1 MDFIDH
7 IFFVVDYAALTL
19 CEFNITDP
27 LIDQT
32 QAFLIH
38 LSPNEE
44 HIAYRFACIISEL
57 KRRCTE
63 GVHQQSDVAKSAQF
77 VDARRAAENT
87 EFMSSLMDSMPD
99 GYGSLEQLIAGFV
112 PSQSVPG
119 TIYENVPDVP
129 ISNGMATGILQQYQ
143 SDQ

>member
-1 MDFIDH
+1 
-7 IFFVVDYAALTL
+7 
-19 CEFNITDP
+19 
-27 LIDQT
+27 
-32 QAFLIH
+32 
-38 LSPNEE
+38 
-44 HIAYRFACIISEL
+44 
-57 KRRCTE
+57 
-63 GVHQQSDVAKSAQF
+63 